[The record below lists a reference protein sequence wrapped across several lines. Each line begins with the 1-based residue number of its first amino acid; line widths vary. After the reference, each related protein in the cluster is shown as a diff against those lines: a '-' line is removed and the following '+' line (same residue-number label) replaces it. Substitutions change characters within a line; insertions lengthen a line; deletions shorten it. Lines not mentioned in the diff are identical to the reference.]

1 MWRPHR
7 RNHNAVIAKAKS
19 DLDTNWVELV
29 QARNDYEMAYR
40 AVAHSAFA
48 TCEQSAIDLKHACGP
63 YLLTQNV
70 ATRLIALGFRPAA
83 GHIGPEW
90 AGWLTGQIGH
100 HVPCGH
106 GCRRVSTG

>member
-1 MWRPHR
+1 M
-7 RNHNAVIAKAKS
+7 
-19 DLDTNWVELV
+19 

-48 TCEQSAIDLKHACGP
+48 TCEQSAIDLKHACGAH
-63 YLLTQNV
+63 LLTQNV

-90 AGWLTGQIGH
+90 AGWLTGQIGRH
-100 HVPCGH
+100 ISREDTGADTVVDG
-106 GCRRVSTG
+106 VSMPLTDQAPRA